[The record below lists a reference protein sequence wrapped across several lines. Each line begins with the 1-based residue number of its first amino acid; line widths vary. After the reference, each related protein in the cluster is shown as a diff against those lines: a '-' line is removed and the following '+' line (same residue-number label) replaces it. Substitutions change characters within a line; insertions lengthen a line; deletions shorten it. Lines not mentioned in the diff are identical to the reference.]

1 MYINH
6 FSTRHP
12 LTSTP
17 TCSLCPTCSSCMA
30 GRGMADP
37 KQSYGVENFLVP
49 TAARV
54 WGRELLWYVTVV
66 SWGQGSRV
74 CSVSF
79 PGKNRGH
86 DCHGVTWN
94 CCLLFSPAQIECK
107 WLAVTDNF
115 IPLMTSGS
123 SGVIDPFLKS
133 EYLLLVL
140 MAFLGSG
147 FWCPKKLWVSVNM
160 SPRWGRVKKKL
171 RISLAFCFKICLQEF
186 EFPLTLRQVLVGQ
199 QSGLV
204 FRLETDLALQCC
216 VMLSY
221 TLWFVEWSNWKIPRL
236 DPLTASKWIALNIK
250 KKKITSLNNC
260 FSLWPSQ
267 YVLQYCS
274 LSSLA
279 PSVSLKPFPSESW
292 FIQLLVFFLCLGE
305 DT

>member
-37 KQSYGVENFLVP
+37 KQSYGVGNFLVP

-54 WGRELLWYVTVV
+54 WGKELLWYVTVV

-160 SPRWGRVKKKL
+160 SPRWGRVKKKAKDQSCFL
-171 RISLAFCFKICLQEF
+171 FQNLSSRVWVPSDPEASACGSAVWISFSFRDWLGIAMLCHAQLHLVICWMKQLKNPTAWPPHCLQ
-186 EFPLTLRQVLVGQ
+186 V
-199 QSGLV
+199 
-204 FRLETDLALQCC
+204 
-216 VMLSY
+216 
-221 TLWFVEWSNWKIPRL
+221 
-236 DPLTASKWIALNIK
+236 
-250 KKKITSLNNC
+250 NC
-260 FSLWPSQ
+260 
-267 YVLQYCS
+267 
-274 LSSLA
+274 
-279 PSVSLKPFPSESW
+279 SEY
-292 FIQLLVFFLCLGE
+292 
-305 DT
+305 